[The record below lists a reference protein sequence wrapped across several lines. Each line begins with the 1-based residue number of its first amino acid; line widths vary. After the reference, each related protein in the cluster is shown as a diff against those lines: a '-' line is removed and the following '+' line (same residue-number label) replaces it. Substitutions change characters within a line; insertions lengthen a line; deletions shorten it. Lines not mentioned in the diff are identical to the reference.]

1 MYLSNSE
8 LRQLDLLKKKK
19 PSDRFLLM
27 AQLIGGQI
35 EVMKAG
41 IKYRSPDMD
50 ERELERC
57 LKDRITKI
65 YSLKH

>member
-8 LRQLDLLKKKK
+8 QKQLDLLKNKS
-19 PSDRFLLM
+19 PTERFLLM
-27 AQLIGGQI
+27 AQLISGQI

-41 IKYRSPDMD
+41 IRHNNPDLD
-50 ERELERC
+50 AEELKQC
-57 LKDRITKI
+57 LKTRMRKI